1 MDSRLIQGRAMPSI
15 QRAIDSNPKG
25 TDGGSAR
32 TVCDITDIG
41 FTDAIEIRQ
50 IVQALE
56 LQNQSEVSD
65 ALLAVGAGHA
75 AVTIRNAL
83 IARLVL
89 LVGRVY
95 DHSGNGGLHI
105 SRAIELMKDAAV
117 RSEIESRG
125 SKDLLAESVKRWGKL
140 KNDQRLGRIKQLR
153 DRYTAHPGNFNN
165 AIPALEFQAL
175 FDFARDTTAVMDTLA
190 RATGTRTQCLD
201 SWDEEL
207 HESAAAFWQPWQ
219 SVHLVFERFRNQA
232 DSAGR

>member
-1 MDSRLIQGRAMPSI
+1 MPGV
-15 QRAIDSNPKG
+15 QRAINSNSTSRDSVG
-25 TDGGSAR
+25 AR

-50 IVQALE
+50 NAQALE
-56 LQNQSEVSD
+56 LQNRSEVSE

-89 LVGRVY
+89 LVDRVY
-95 DHSGNGGLHI
+95 DHSGNGELHV
-105 SRAIELMKDAAV
+105 SRAMELMKDGAI
-117 RSEIESRG
+117 RSEIETRG
-125 SKDLLAESVKRWGKL
+125 RKDLLAESVKRWGKL
-140 KNDQRLGRIKQLR
+140 KDDRRLGRIRQLR
-153 DRYTAHPGNFNN
+153 DRYTAHPGTFNN
-165 AIPALEFQAL
+165 AIPPLEFQEL

-207 HESAAAFWQPWQ
+207 NESAAAFWQPWQ
-219 SVHLVFERFRNQA
+219 SVHLVFERFRSQA
-232 DSAGR
+232 DSARR

>member
-1 MDSRLIQGRAMPSI
+1 MPNL
-15 QRAIDSNPKG
+15 QQAIHSNPASREDLG
-25 TDGGSAR
+25 TR
-32 TVCDITDIG
+32 TVCEIADTG

-56 LQNQSEVSD
+56 LQNRNEVSE
-65 ALLAVGAGHA
+65 ALPAVGAGYT

-95 DHSGNGGLHI
+95 DHSGNGEPHI
-105 SRAIELMKDAAV
+105 GRAMELMKDGAV
-117 RSEIESRG
+117 RSEIEARG
-125 SKDLLAESVKRWGKL
+125 RKDLLAEFFKRWGKL
-140 KNDQRLGRIKQLR
+140 KGDRRLKRIKQLR
-153 DRYTAHPGNFNN
+153 DRYTAHLGKFNN
-165 AIPALEFQAL
+165 AIPPLEFQEL

-207 HESAAAFWQPWQ
+207 NESAAAFWQPWQ
-219 SVHLVFERFRNQA
+219 SAHLVFERFRSQV
-232 DSAGR
+232 DSTRS